1 MSLYKISDIE
11 KTYPNWYDPMHQ
23 LSRDDQQF
31 IWENTPLYE
40 AKQTSTSNTLENAND
55 LNVSVNG
62 SCKSFVNWALNLN
75 KSEVLQELKRT
86 NNQTPPIEI
95 ASLLRRIF
103 IQWQSEEEHWSWIAQ
118 RYTARSIIWQI
129 LDTIKQCI
137 RGAIRKTPPAYF
149 TYRIKHR
156 KRRRD
161 AK

>member
-1 MSLYKISDIE
+1 MSLYKIPDKE
-11 KTYPNWYDPMHQ
+11 KIYPSWYDPSQ
-23 LSRDDQQF
+23 SLSRDDQQF

-55 LNVSVNG
+55 LNVSANG